1 MMDLKFLFGIAE
13 WCINTELVCLA

>member
-1 MMDLKFLFGIAE
+1 MDLKFLFGIAE